1 MVQDDD
7 GQEYVYDS
15 EDDGKMDTVNNWECL
30 SFSKHSHQ
38 ESESGDNIIQIL
50 EAIGVYHCYCFFF
63 MFLIWVY
70 G

>member
-15 EDDGKMDTVNNWECL
+15 EDDGKMDTVNNWEL
-30 SFSKHSHQ
+30 RMPVISKHSHQ

-50 EAIGVYHCYCFFF
+50 EAIGVYNC
-63 MFLIWVY
+63 
-70 G
+70 